1 MAIWDDV
8 IPESDLKN
16 FRRAH
21 SGEVRE
27 WGQQPAIVVVDMSW
41 GFVDSRYGRGNSE
54 MGWPTVRA
62 IQRLLEAGREAGV
75 PIFFTTGYDDNSDA
89 SHGRWKSRGSDDPVE
104 NQIVPEL
111 APRPDEVVLRKR
123 RASAFFG
130 TDLVEFLVYHRVD
143 TLIVTGMTTSGC
155 VRATVVDAFSYNFL
169 VVIPEECVGDRGV
182 VSHKVSLFDMH
193 HKYADVVPLE
203 QVTGWLRAR
212 ATSGQLSAVGR

>member
-16 FRRAH
+16 FRKAH
-21 SGEVRE
+21 YGDSRE
-27 WGQQPAIVVVDMSW
+27 MGTKPAIVVVDMSW

-54 MGWPTVRA
+54 QGWPAVHA
-62 IQRLLEAGREAGV
+62 IQRLLAAGRDAGV
-75 PIFFTTGYDDNSDA
+75 PIFFTTGYNDVSDA
-89 SHGRWKSRGSDDPVE
+89 SHGRWKSAIAPDPVE
-104 NQIVPEL
+104 NDIVPEL
-111 APRPDEVVLRKR
+111 APRDDEPVLRKR

-130 TDLVEFLVYHRVD
+130 TDLLEFLIFHGTD

-155 VRATVVDAFSYNFL
+155 VRATVVDGFSYNYL

-193 HKYADVVPLE
+193 MKYADVKPLDSVIDYLAE
-203 QVTGWLRAR
+203 LSRAP
-212 ATSGQLSAVGR
+212 AGVSS

>member
-16 FRRAH
+16 FRKAQYG
-21 SGEVRE
+21 GETE
-27 WGQQPAIVVVDMSW
+27 LGSKPAIVVVDMSW

-54 MGWPTVRA
+54 QGWPAVRA
-62 IQRLLEAGREAGV
+62 IQRLLERGREAGV
-75 PIFFTTGYDDNSDA
+75 PIFFTTGYNDTSDA
-89 SHGRWKSRGSDDPVE
+89 SHGRWKSAVAPDPVE
-104 NQIVPEL
+104 NDIVPEL
-111 APRPDEVVLRKR
+111 APRPDEPVLRKR

-130 TDLVEFLVYHRVD
+130 TDLLEFLIYHGID

-155 VRATVVDAFSYNFL
+155 VRATVVDAFSYNYI

-193 HKYADVVPLE
+193 MKYADVLPLE
-203 QVTGWLRAR
+203 RV
-212 ATSGQLSAVGR
+212 LSYLAERRPAAAAVSS